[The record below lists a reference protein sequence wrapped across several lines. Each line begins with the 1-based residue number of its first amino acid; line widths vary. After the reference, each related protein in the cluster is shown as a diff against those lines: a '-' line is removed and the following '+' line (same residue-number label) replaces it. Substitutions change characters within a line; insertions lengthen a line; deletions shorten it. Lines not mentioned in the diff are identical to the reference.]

1 MTSTAWLY
9 LGCYVEYDSCGGGQM
24 RLEDPDEMI
33 SLRRAGDLSG
43 VSPGTLRNQAIAG
56 KLQTRKLG
64 PRMLVTTR
72 RWLHAYLLAA
82 SGRDKGSRLPLPQ
95 GYRVPDAPGP

>member
-1 MTSTAWLY
+1 M
-9 LGCYVEYDSCGGGQM
+9 Q
-24 RLEDPDEMI
+24 LEGPDEII
-33 SLRRAGDLSG
+33 SLRRAGELSG

-64 PRMLVTTR
+64 ARMLVTTR

-82 SGRDKGSRLPLPQ
+82 SDNDKGSRLPLPN
-95 GYRVPDAPGP
+95 GYQPPAEV